1 MKKLFELI
9 EGTESKNSKRIDT
22 ILLILISLNVLL
34 VIIDSYGSI
43 RLKYNYIIT
52 IFETISVI
60 IFTVEYILRMICSPY
75 RYSDQYNKTK
85 ILRYIITPMAI
96 IDLLAILPFYLPLVF
111 VFDFRIF
118 RFLRIFRLLRVLKIG
133 RYSKAL
139 DLIIHVFKR
148 KKAELLLS
156 SFILVIL
163 IFFAGSLMYFAEN
176 STQPED
182 FRNIIDSVKWA
193 INTMVFLGYDKVV
206 PLSPVGNIL
215 GMIIV
220 VLGLGWLTLPI
231 SVLSSG
237 FIEQLENGKKK
248 CPHCGKDIE

>member
-1 MKKLFELI
+1 
-9 EGTESKNSKRIDT
+9 
-22 ILLILISLNVLL
+22 VLL
-34 VIIDSYGSI
+34 VILDSYGSI
-43 RLKYNYIIT
+43 REKYKSV
-52 IFETISVI
+52 ISVFEI
-60 IFTVEYILRMICSPY
+60 TSVIVFTIEYILRMLCGPY
-75 RYSDQYNKTK
+75 RYSDKYEK
-85 ILRYIITPMAI
+85 IRIFRYVISPMAI

-139 DLIIHVFKR
+139 ELIINVFRR

-182 FRNIIDSVKWA
+182 FPNIIDSVKWA
-193 INTMVFLGYDKVV
+193 INTMVFLGYDDVV
-206 PLSPVGNIL
+206 PLSPIGNIL

-237 FIEQLENGKKK
+237 FIEQLENGNKK
-248 CPHCGKDIE
+248 CPHCGQEIE